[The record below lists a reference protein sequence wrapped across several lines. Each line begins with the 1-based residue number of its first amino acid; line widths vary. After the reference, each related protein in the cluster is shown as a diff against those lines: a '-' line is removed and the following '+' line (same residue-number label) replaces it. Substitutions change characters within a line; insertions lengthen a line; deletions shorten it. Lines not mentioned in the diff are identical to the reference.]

1 MCYIQTVRQLK
12 TSKMKE
18 VEKWLM
24 NSSPC
29 RTQAELQLASF
40 QKTARKKTNGKYT
53 VSEKLSLEEETKC
66 LSFQ

>member
-1 MCYIQTVRQLK
+1 
-12 TSKMKE
+12 MKE